1 MVLGGRPCP
10 PAVASVGVSEGL
22 ARYDGHADWYDEA
35 FDVYR
40 EDVDVLRE
48 LLGPGEGRVCLD
60 VACGTG
66 RYAATITDAGY
77 RVVGVDVSADQLRL
91 AAQRTDHLAQADA
104 RSLPL
109 RSSSINVAVGLYL
122 HTDVEDFAAVVAE
135 IARCLPAGGRFI
147 YLGLHPCFI
156 GPFVNRAT
164 EVADQ
169 ELRFMPGYEGSGWA
183 HQGSGGGVGLWNR
196 VGGHHK
202 TLAGF
207 LHAFVDAGLQ
217 LERFIELS
225 GGGTVLPRNVAVAA
239 AKH

>member
-1 MVLGGRPCP
+1 
-10 PAVASVGVSEGL
+10 VSEGL

-40 EDVDVLRE
+40 EDADVLSE

-66 RYAATITDAGY
+66 RYAATIAAAGC
-77 RVVGVDVSADQLRL
+77 RVVGVDISADQLRR
-91 AAQRTDHLAQADA
+91 AARRAEHLVQADA

-109 RSSSINVAVGLYL
+109 RSSSIDVAVGMYF

-135 IARCLPAGGRFI
+135 IARCLPVGGRFV
-147 YLGLHPCFI
+147 YLGLHPGFI

-169 ELRFMPGYEGSGWA
+169 ELRFLPGYEGSGWA
-183 HQGSGGGVGLWNR
+183 HRGSGGGVGLWKR

-202 TLAGF
+202 TLATF
-207 LHAFVDAGLQ
+207 LHAFIDAGLH
-217 LERFIELS
+217 LERFIELP
-225 GGGTVLPRNVAVAA
+225 GGGTVLPRNLAVAA
-239 AKH
+239 AK